1 MQAQG
6 NIFYVSRNYLEFVR
20 WSTKKF
26 CMLELGLYFLY

>member
-6 NIFYVSRNYLEFVR
+6 NIFYVFQAVNLEFVR

-26 CMLELGLYFLY
+26 SMLELGLYFL